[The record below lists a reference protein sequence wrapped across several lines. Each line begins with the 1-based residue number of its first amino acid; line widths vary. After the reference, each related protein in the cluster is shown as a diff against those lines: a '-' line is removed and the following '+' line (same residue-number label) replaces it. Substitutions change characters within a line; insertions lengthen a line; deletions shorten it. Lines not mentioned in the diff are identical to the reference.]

1 MTGHH
6 AFLKEWF
13 VSSMRICHKKN
24 QFVICWISTGD
35 SFCVR
40 NGGMYPL
47 SLLMLVSHLVQA
59 HPGPPCVCC
68 QSLWIQI
75 CFGSPVFRRPVP
87 FFPWCFH
94 SLWLSRSFHLH
105 FYKVILA
112 LQGEI
117 WWRPTIEYSKVF
129 HPLHI
134 ASALGLIYCNKKHLW
149 WWTGLQSIAEYLP

>member
-1 MTGHH
+1 
-6 AFLKEWF
+6 
-13 VSSMRICHKKN
+13 
-24 QFVICWISTGD
+24 
-35 SFCVR
+35 
-40 NGGMYPL
+40 MYPL

-117 WWRPTIEYSKVF
+117 CWRPTIEYSKVF

-134 ASALGLIYCNKKHLW
+134 ASALGLIYCNKMMNWSTEYSRISSLTLRFMNTLKHKVGRGSVTFYDNQLCMY
-149 WWTGLQSIAEYLP
+149 TSFILHRVIII